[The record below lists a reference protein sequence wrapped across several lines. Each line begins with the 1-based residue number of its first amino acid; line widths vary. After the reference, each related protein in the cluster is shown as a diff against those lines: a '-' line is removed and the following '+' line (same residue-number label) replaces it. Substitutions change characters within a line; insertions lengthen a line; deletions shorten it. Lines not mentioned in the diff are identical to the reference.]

1 MERKNIPRPLGIFLV
16 FTALIGVIVFIIQ
29 LIIPPLATQVRS
41 LVLNWPHH
49 IEEISNYLAQIGIN
63 LNLED
68 IKNIFEVSLTR
79 GAPGVIYTALGVF
92 SGIIGLIS
100 VLVLALY
107 LLIQQHS
114 FENFVSLYI
123 PTRHQEKINRV
134 YRRITQKMSYWIR
147 GQVFLSFIVGVLVY
161 IGLLI
166 IGVNYA
172 LILAIVTG
180 FTEILP
186 IIGPIFAGGLSVLVA
201 LSDSPV
207 IALWVVLLY
216 VLVQQFENHFLVP
229 QIMKKA
235 VGLSP
240 VVIIV
245 TLLVGAKLMGIW
257 GILLAVPVGSAI
269 SVVFQEVV
277 KSQKPA

>member
-1 MERKNIPRPLGIFLV
+1 
-16 FTALIGVIVFIIQ
+16 
-29 LIIPPLATQVRS
+29 
-41 LVLNWPHH
+41 
-49 IEEISNYLAQIGIN
+49 
-63 LNLED
+63 
-68 IKNIFEVSLTR
+68 
-79 GAPGVIYTALGVF
+79 
-92 SGIIGLIS
+92 
-100 VLVLALY
+100 
-107 LLIQQHS
+107 
-114 FENFVSLYI
+114 
-123 PTRHQEKINRV
+123 
-134 YRRITQKMSYWIR
+134 MSYWIR

-186 IIGPIFAGGLSVLVA
+186 IIGPIFAGGLAVLVA